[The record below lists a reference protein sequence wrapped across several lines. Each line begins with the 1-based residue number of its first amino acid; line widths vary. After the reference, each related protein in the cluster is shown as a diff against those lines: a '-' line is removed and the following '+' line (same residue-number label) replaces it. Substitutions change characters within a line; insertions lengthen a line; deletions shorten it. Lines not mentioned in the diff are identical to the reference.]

1 MMRVVSGA
9 LIRDGRVLMGLRK
22 STGLRPDLW
31 ELPGGKVE
39 PHESPT
45 DALAREWQEEVL
57 FHVIARPHDLIAST
71 MLCIETTCVVELY
84 LVEQHPD
91 ALPRH
96 PGEPPCEPV
105 AIDHQKLAWVDPL
118 CAVKWLPCSPAFY
131 LHFPQLLPHV
141 EARRPTSSCDFV
153 GDSGCV
159 DEKCLRCHPT
169 REAFMNELAEWTIK

>member
-9 LIRDGRVLMGLRK
+9 LIREGRVLMGLRK

-39 PHESPT
+39 PDEEPT
-45 DALAREWQEEVL
+45 AALEREWLEEVA
-57 FHVIARPHDLIAST
+57 FHVLARPHNLIASV
-71 MLCIETTCVVELY
+71 MLSVDTTFVVELY
-84 LVEQHPD
+84 LVERRPD
-91 ALPRH
+91 SAVYPI
-96 PGEPPCEPV
+96 

-131 LHFPQLLPHV
+131 LHFPQLLPRV
-141 EARRPTSSCDFV
+141 EATRPTSSCDFV

-159 DEKCLRCHPT
+159 DEKCLQCHPT
-169 REAFMNELAEWTIK
+169 REAFMDDLAEWTIEK

>member
-9 LIRDGRVLMGLRK
+9 LIREGRVLMGLRK

-39 PHESPT
+39 PYESPT
-45 DALAREWQEEVL
+45 DALTREWQEEVV
-57 FHVIARPHDLIAST
+57 FHVIAHPHNLIAST
-71 MLCIETTCVVELY
+71 MLSIETTCVVELY

-91 ALPRH
+91 AQAH
-96 PGEPPCEPV
+96 EPV
-105 AIDHQKLAWVDPL
+105 ALDHQKLAWVDPL

-131 LHFPQLLPHV
+131 LHFPQLLLRV
-141 EARRPTSSCDFV
+141 EATRPTSSCDFV

-159 DEKCLRCHPT
+159 NERCLRCHPT
-169 REAFMNELAEWTIK
+169 REAFMDDLAEWTIEK